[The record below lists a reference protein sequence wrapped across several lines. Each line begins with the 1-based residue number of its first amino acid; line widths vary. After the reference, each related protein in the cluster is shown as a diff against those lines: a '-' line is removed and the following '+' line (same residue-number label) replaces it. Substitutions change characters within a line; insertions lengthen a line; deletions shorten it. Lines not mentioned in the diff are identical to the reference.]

1 MTDMPHTSADAAH
14 YNTEAESYDAFNEE
28 NSKVVNSTIESIL
41 KKHGAKSVLDL
52 TCGTGSQ
59 VFWLA
64 RRGYEVIGSDFN
76 KAMLEVAR
84 AKAKTENLNL
94 QFLEGDMRTT
104 QVGQFDAVLTIFN
117 AVGHLTKP
125 DFEKAMRNI
134 HSNLNEGGLYIF
146 DINNLSYLLK
156 DNNITSLT
164 IDWQK
169 TNGDTRIRDIQYSTI
184 DEEGI
189 LASHTISYVWKGSD
203 KPKKSAGSQTLQ
215 IYRAGQ
221 LKEMLEKN
229 GFSVLGCCDLDGSE
243 FVETESESIVM
254 IAQKCNSE

>member
-1 MTDMPHTSADAAH
+1 MTDIPHTSADSSH
-14 YNTEAESYDAFNEE
+14 YDIQAEHYDAFTDEHR
-28 NSKVVNSTIESIL
+28 KDVNTTIETIL
-41 KKHGAKSVLDL
+41 KKHWVKTVLDL

-64 RRGYEVIGSDFN
+64 QRGYEVVGSDFN
-76 KAMLEVAR
+76 KSMLDIAR
-84 AKAKTENLNL
+84 AKAKSENLNL

-117 AVGHLTKP
+117 AVGHLTKS

-169 TNGDTRIRDIQYSTI
+169 ATGDTRMRDIQYSTI

-203 KPKKSAGSQTLQ
+203 KPKKLAGSQTLQ
-215 IYRAGQ
+215 IYRTGQ

-243 FVETESESIVM
+243 FVETESESIVI
-254 IAQKCNSE
+254 IAKKI